1 MPTLNWIGKEEV
13 VNHYLEVPFYTLEH
27 LYGFSEE
34 DGADKAEALKGGA
47 GQKDA
52 PQNGCSGR
60 KEAPLSKNMI
70 IHGDNLLA
78 LKALMPEY
86 EGRVD
91 CIYIDPPYNTGEE
104 KWVYNDNVNDP
115 YIRKWLGEVVG
126 KEGEDFSRHDK
137 WLCMM
142 YPRLALLQKLLH
154 PQGAIFISIDD
165 NEYTNLKAICD
176 EIFGKNCFVAKVT
189 WQNNYSIR
197 NDAQGIPYDTDN
209 LLVYSKEPNW
219 TPNKL
224 ERTEEMN
231 SRYVNYDNDFI
242 SYKVTPIHAPGA
254 NTHKGMV
261 YAIQHP
267 LTGELMYPPKGRHW
281 KDGQDKLLEELEKWC
296 PYEKRVIN
304 DKSVREEI
312 CGDYVEEDICALMLK
327 EGIEVSATLFKA
339 RYNKKPWPKYF
350 FLSGGEGSI
359 QSKTYLDTTKG
370 KVVSTLWKYEEVG
383 TNVEATNELKEIF
396 DKGRNFDTPKPIR
409 LIERIIDIATEDDS
423 IILDCFA
430 GSGTTAHAVLLA
442 NKKKHS
448 NRKFILVELM
458 DYADSTT
465 AYRVKKAITG
475 YQATMKH
482 EEEIYNKKLTI
493 KNLPKYETFLR
504 EAEAVTE
511 REQGNYAEISKPKL
525 VDNCIKVIATR
536 VQDGMVEGLGGSF
549 DYYELGKP
557 LFVNGN
563 LNEEVEEE
571 KIRQYI
577 YYTETRQPLKR
588 ERKYDSKY
596 LLDTW
601 QRTGYYFYY
610 EKDRSTELTIDTLG
624 IVTEQADQY
633 IIYADVCHLSK
644 EFMADKHIFFKKIPR
659 DIKRF

>member
-1 MPTLNWIGKEEV
+1 MPTLNWIGKDKV
-13 VNHYLEVPFYTLEH
+13 VNHHLEVPFYTLERK
-27 LYGFSEE
+27 YGFSGE
-34 DGADKAEALKGGA
+34 DGADKKEVR
-47 GQKDA
+47 Q
-52 PQNGCSGR
+52 SG
-60 KEAPLSKNMI
+60 NMI

-86 EGRVD
+86 EGRVN

-115 YIRKWLGEVVG
+115 HIRKWLGEVVG

-142 YPRLALLQKLLH
+142 YPRLALLQKLLD

-176 EIFGKNCFVAKVT
+176 EIFGKNCFVSNISWERT
-189 WQNNYSIR
+189 YSVR
-197 NDAQGIPYDTDN
+197 NDKDGVAVIVEH
-209 LLVYSKEPNW
+209 LLVYSKEPGW
-219 TPNKL
+219 VPVKL
-224 ERTEEMN
+224 ERTDEMDSGYSN
-231 SRYVNYDNDFI
+231 PDNDF
-242 SYKVTPIHAPGA
+242 APWA
-254 NTHKGMV
+254 SVIPTAPSASSHQGMV

-267 LTGELMYPPKGRHW
+267 FTGELIYPTTGRCW
-281 KDGQDKLLEELEKWC
+281 SFGQEDMLGFMNGWCEYELQDLNDD
-296 PYEKRVIN
+296 EKRAEISGVSV
-304 DKSVREEI
+304 DSVRKGVKGI
-312 CGDYVEEDICALMLK
+312 VLK
-327 EGIEVSATLFKA
+327 EDFETSRQKAQEVYD
-339 RYNKKPWPKYF
+339 RGPWPKYF
-350 FLSGGEGSI
+350 FTKGGLGGI
-359 QSKTYLDTTKG
+359 RRKTYITEVEG
-370 KVVSTLWKYEEVG
+370 KIPTNFWPFDEVG
-383 TNVEATNELKEIF
+383 HTDEAKKELKEIF
-396 DKGRNFDTPKPIR
+396 GGKSPFDTPKPTR
-409 LIERIIDIATEDDS
+409 LLERILDIATDENSIVLDS
-423 IILDCFA
+423 FA

-493 KNLPKYETFLR
+493 KNLPKYETFLK
-504 EAEAVTE
+504 EAESVIE

-536 VQDGMVEGLGGSF
+536 VQDGKVKGLGGSF

-557 LFVNGN
+557 LFVDGN

-588 ERKYDSKY
+588 ERKEESKY

-644 EFMADKHIFFKKIPR
+644 EFMAEKHIFFKKIPR